1 MRASILAA
9 SLLLAA
15 SLTGTAA
22 PLNLAGANYVNYGNA
37 TVYSAPINQYF
48 YNLAHGGHV
57 KPGDNPFNIGSTP
70 GAIKDQLVIY
80 TGAGGVDVTT
90 NAAGFDDAYQP
101 PNGKTDPYASIG
113 ENIGV
118 VNPGNKTGIANN
130 DANTWDANL
139 ADLKS
144 FLNGGDAAFMFNN
157 NDTNKDQSLAIWA
170 RIWITQGD
178 GSVYNGRYL
187 YVDNREI
194 TDPGG
199 GYPARGYG
207 QPAFPAQAAADAYNP
222 GAYLPSVYGNGT
234 TDYIMA
240 GGKVCLDGSGV
251 PKVCANGDTKFDHNL
266 GADHVAYIATFS
278 TLDDYLSSLFGD
290 QNLNL
295 NDFTLHVDVRLG
307 CAAAWA
313 GQCDQVQI
321 DNGYEQLF
329 LVSLNNP
336 PPPGVPEP
344 SSLALMGLGLL
355 GLGYAARRRSA

>member
-1 MRASILAA
+1 MRASFLTA
-9 SLLLAA
+9 SLLLGA

-37 TVYSAPINQYF
+37 TVYSAPINQYL
-48 YNLAHGGHV
+48 YNLANGGNV

-113 ENIGV
+113 EDIGV
-118 VNPGNKTGIANN
+118 INPGNKAGIANN
-130 DANTWDANL
+130 SNRTWDANL
-139 ADLKS
+139 NDLKG
-144 FLNGGDAAFMFNN
+144 FLNGGGAAFMFNN

-170 RIWITQGD
+170 RIWITEADGD
-178 GSVYNGRYL
+178 VYNGRYL
-187 YVDNREI
+187 YVDNRDI
-194 TDPGG
+194 TDDPT
-199 GYPARGYG
+199 YPAKFYG
-207 QPAFPAQAAADAYNP
+207 QPPAPNQAAADAYNP
-222 GAYLPSVYGNGT
+222 GAYTPGVYAGGR

-240 GGKVCLDGSGV
+240 GGKTCLDNFGV

-278 TLDDYLSSLFGD
+278 TLDSYLNSLFSLDSTALSGY
-290 QNLNL
+290 
-295 NDFTLHVDVRLG
+295 TLHVDVRLG

-313 GQCDQVQI
+313 GNCDQVQI

-355 GLGYAARRRSA
+355 GLGYTVRRRRA